1 MTSKS
6 ALKKPSKI
14 GKSGFWQK
22 SAKSR
27 FLQAGI
33 GLKPDLGPLKIGAKS
48 TRHDPSEPSDAA
60 CHCIANFFAQKSDP
74 EVAKTLEII
83 GGGSCCVYGDVHPSD
98 FEPFFGLR

>member
-22 SAKSR
+22 SDKSR

-33 GLKPDLGPLKIGAKS
+33 GLKPVLGPLKNGAKS
-48 TRHDPSEPSDAA
+48 TCHDPSEPSDAA
-60 CHCIANFFAQKSDP
+60 CYFIGNFFAQKCGP

-83 GGGSCCVYGDVHPSD
+83 GQKVDKKLAGKVDQKV
-98 FEPFFGLR
+98 